1 MLEIQYV
8 VLPSGLLPI
17 LNNEGPRFEDG
28 PAPGGPRFE
37 PWKCI
42 EIY

>member
-8 VLPSGLLPI
+8 ALASGPLPI
-17 LNNEGPRFEDG
+17 LNNEGPRVQGG
-28 PAPGGPRFE
+28 PAPGVSRFE